1 MSVKKEKGI
10 TLVALAITIIVL
22 TILASVT
29 LYVGTNIIKRAN
41 LQNIN
46 TDMMLIQAKTKTIKE
61 QASFNKDNTLYK
73 GTVVSE
79 ISGNTNIDN
88 LIDQGIIDDPSKYY
102 LLTRVDL
109 NEMGLSKINVGKGY
123 AVNYET
129 EEIIFVQGFEHD
141 GNTYYKLSDLKNLKI
156 E

>member
-88 LIDQGIIDDPSKYY
+88 LIDQGIIDEPSKYY

-123 AVNYET
+123 VVNYET

-141 GNTYYKLSDLKNLKI
+141 RNTYYKLSDLKNLKI

>member
-46 TDMMLIQAKTKTIKE
+46 TDMMLIQAKTSTKKNIK
-61 QASFNKDNTLYK
+61 F
-73 GTVVSE
+73 
-79 ISGNTNIDN
+79 
-88 LIDQGIIDDPSKYY
+88 
-102 LLTRVDL
+102 
-109 NEMGLSKINVGKGY
+109 
-123 AVNYET
+123 
-129 EEIIFVQGFEHD
+129 
-141 GNTYYKLSDLKNLKI
+141 
-156 E
+156 